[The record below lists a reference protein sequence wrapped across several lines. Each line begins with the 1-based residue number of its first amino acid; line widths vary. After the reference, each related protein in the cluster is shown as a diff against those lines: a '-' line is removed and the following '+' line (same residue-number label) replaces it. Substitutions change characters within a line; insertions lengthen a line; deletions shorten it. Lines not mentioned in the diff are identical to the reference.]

1 MLPLHH
7 NPIVGWAYLF
17 TLQDAR
23 HLVAP
28 CSSLGI
34 SSFVIYSV
42 VALGIELSATR
53 LSAGFGQPALDYHL
67 GRALRSRT
75 ETLLLPKQ
83 ACFHLHLRPNCQS
96 ERSDLNRRSLGP
108 QTKPDTKLRYVLF
121 SVPRE
126 GIEPSSAD

>member
-34 SSFVIYSV
+34 SSFVIDSV

-53 LSAGFGQPALDYHL
+53 LSAGFGQPALDYL
-67 GRALRSRT
+67 VSQNGRTRTDDLLVPNQARYQASLRS
-75 ETLLLPKQ
+75 
-83 ACFHLHLRPNCQS
+83 
-96 ERSDLNRRSLGP
+96 D
-108 QTKPDTKLRYVLF
+108 F
-121 SVPRE
+121 STP
-126 GIEPSSAD
+126 